1 MAAAIACLVGGA
13 SVEEALAAA
22 RATLPPDSWIAY
34 MDQRAQAC
42 LRSAGNP
49 ADLALILSQQVIDGI
64 YSYASI
70 APQTLPAAFAL
81 ATCATEPMQVMTAAN
96 TIARAA
102 DSLPALVGALTG
114 AHRGVASLPSRW
126 RDCVAEAR
134 GMCLPFTAA
143 TNLALTANR
152 LLELA

>member
-1 MAAAIACLVGGA
+1 
-13 SVEEALAAA
+13 
-22 RATLPPDSWIAY
+22 

-42 LRSAGNP
+42 LRSVTGP
-49 ADLALILSQQVIDGI
+49 ADLALLLSQQVVDGI

-81 ATCATEPMQVMTAAN
+81 ASCATDPMQVMTAAN

-114 AHRGVASLPSRW
+114 AYHGVASLPSRW
-126 RDCVAEAR
+126 RDAVAESR
-134 GMCLPFTAA
+134 GLCLPFTAA
-143 TNLALTANR
+143 TNIPVTANR
-152 LLELA
+152 LLDLA